1 MNLPADSRAVHVRAP
16 GKINLYLGV
25 GGRQTDGYHELAT
38 VFQAVSLFE
47 DVTATL
53 ADEITVHTTGPQ
65 AHDGVPT
72 DDRNLA
78 VRAAKLL
85 AHATGYRGGAHL
97 EIYKQVPVAGGM
109 GGGSADAAAT
119 LVALD
124 HLWQLGL
131 TLSELHE
138 LGSQLGADVPFALQG
153 GTAIG
158 TGRGDD
164 LHPALATGRFDWVLL
179 TSSRGLSTPEVY
191 ARLDSRR
198 EENSLI
204 FPLTPEVPP
213 VVLQSLRGGSPE
225 DLAEALHNDLQAPA
239 CELRPELADTIRH
252 GVVAGALNA
261 IVSGS
266 GPTVALLCG
275 GADEAAAAVERLR
288 EAGLRGQ
295 HVHGPVHG
303 ARIMNASPHDE

>member
-1 MNLPADSRAVHVRAP
+1 MRAP

-25 GGRQTDGYHELAT
+25 GAREDDGYHELAT

-47 DVTATL
+47 DVTATI
-53 ADEITVHTTGPQ
+53 ASDITVRTTGPE
-65 AHDGVPT
+65 AHDGVPA
-72 DDRNLA
+72 DERNLA

-85 AHATGYRGGAHL
+85 ADRTGYRGGAHL
-97 EIYKQVPVAGGM
+97 EIHKRVPVAGGM

-131 TLSELHE
+131 SIQELHE
-138 LGSQLGADVPFALQG
+138 IGSELGADVPFALQG

-164 LHPALATGRFDWVLL
+164 LHPVLATGRFDWVLL
-179 TSSRGLSTPEVY
+179 TSKRGLSTPEVY
-191 ARLDSRR
+191 GHLDALRDERSIDFGV
-198 EENSLI
+198 L
-204 FPLTPEVPP
+204 PEVPAA
-213 VVLQSLRGGSPE
+213 VLQSLRGGFPE
-225 DLAEALHNDLQAPA
+225 DLAEALHNDLQRPA

-252 GVVAGALNA
+252 GIVAGALNA

-275 GADEAAAAVERLR
+275 GPEEAAAAVERLR
-288 EAGLRGQ
+288 EVGLTSQ
-295 HVHGPVHG
+295 HVHGPVPG
-303 ARIMNASPHDE
+303 ARIMNATSTAATS